1 MPPIPLLSVVLPA
14 YNEQASI
21 EKVVIDHW
29 LVLQTLKGIA
39 TDWEIV
45 VVDDASRD
53 DTFQILEALQKRIPQ
68 LRVFRNTNNLGIFG
82 AFARC
87 YAEARG
93 THIYSTGSDGQ
104 WPAENLVPMATRV
117 VAGADAV
124 IGVRTN
130 RREVYSLARRIVS
143 FGFNAL
149 PKWLFGVDVQDAG
162 GVKLG
167 TRLIFE
173 SGLISTSPFVEAERI
188 IRAHYSGLRIEFVPI
203 RFLVRAGGKA
213 KGASWRNIRS
223 SLRDVVRCAATYGFR
238 RKPGSLHPPSRD
250 GVVRL

>member
-1 MPPIPLLSVVLPA
+1 MPPIPMLSVVLPA

-29 LVLQTLKGIA
+29 RVLQGLEGIA

-53 DTFQILEALQKRIPQ
+53 DTFKILKALQQRIPQ
-68 LRVFRNTNNLGIFG
+68 LLVVRNASNLGIFG

-117 VAGADAV
+117 LAGTDV
-124 IGVRTN
+124 VVGVRTN

-143 FGFNAL
+143 YGFNAL

-167 TRLIFE
+167 TREIFDY
-173 SGLISTSPFVEAERI
+173 GLISTSPFVEAERI
-188 IRAHYSGLRIEFVPI
+188 IRAHRSGLRVEFIPI
-203 RFLVRAGGKA
+203 QFLVRAGGKA
-213 KGASWRNIRS
+213 KGASWRNIRK
-223 SLRDVVRCAATYGFR
+223 SLLDVARCAAAYGLW
-238 RKPGSLHPPSRD
+238 RKPGNLHPAGGPGKVSP
-250 GVVRL
+250 